1 MKNME
6 RNMNQQNEKTT
17 RENITNNES
26 GQQSYFWVSYPDEA
40 NKDKKDK
47 AKNESVLETS
57 NRFAL

>member
-1 MKNME
+1 ME

-26 GQQSYFWVSYPDEA
+26 GQQSYFWVSYPDET
-40 NKDKKDK
+40 NKDKKEK